1 MENIKPYI
9 KKIKKNVKYQNIGGK
24 KILIEKDGYADD
36 LLDIDIK
43 TMPIAMSE
51 FILRRADLV
60 WNPFTK
66 IFYGHVIKTNLGY
79 FVAEDELE

>member
-9 KKIKKNVKYQNIGGK
+9 KKIKKNVKYQKIGGQ
-24 KILIEKDGYADD
+24 KILIEKDGFVDD
-36 LLDIDIK
+36 LLDINLNE
-43 TMPIAMSE
+43 MPIAMSE

-60 WNPFTK
+60 WSPFTK
-66 IFYGHVIKTNLGY
+66 IFYGHVLKTNLGY